1 MIPAM
6 FSMFEDVNEDDMN
19 VPPPTNLRFFLEI
32 LANAIGGVAS
42 GLYWVLNGV
51 YMAEYCKSLPQ
62 NKKGWYFS
70 ISNIIMNS
78 RVVFGSFLTMLGLGM
93 GN

>member
-1 MIPAM
+1 MP
-6 FSMFEDVNEDDMN
+6 DDKDM
-19 VPPPTNLRFFLEI
+19 PPPSTFRFGAEV
-32 LANAIGGVAS
+32 LANVIGGAAS

-51 YMAEYCKSLPQ
+51 YMAEYCRSLPE

-78 RVVFGSFLTMLGLGM
+78 RGVIGPIITMVGLGLG
-93 GN
+93 N